1 MAETSNETASGR
13 KRVRGAYYGG
23 NIEREL
29 ALRKV
34 SQLQVE
40 FDTQTGQAIKTYGKW
55 FSNAMARYIRE
66 TFPPTALAWDQV
78 TPADREI
85 IRERLSVS
93 IFVVFKE
100 ITIYYNFSI
109 KNWQIF

>member
-40 FDTQTGQAIKTYGKW
+40 FDTQTGQAIKT
-55 FSNAMARYIRE
+55 
-66 TFPPTALAWDQV
+66 
-78 TPADREI
+78 
-85 IRERLSVS
+85 
-93 IFVVFKE
+93 
-100 ITIYYNFSI
+100 
-109 KNWQIF
+109 